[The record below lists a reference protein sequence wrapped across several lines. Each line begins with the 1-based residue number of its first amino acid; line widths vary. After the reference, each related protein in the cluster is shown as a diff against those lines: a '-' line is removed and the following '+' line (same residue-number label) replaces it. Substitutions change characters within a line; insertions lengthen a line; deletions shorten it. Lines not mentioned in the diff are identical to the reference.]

1 MKTLWTTV
9 LALLL
14 AALSYAQSPS
24 FVGEE
29 FRLDT
34 TGATFVVDAEVS
46 SDPAGNFVAAWD
58 NLASGRVFARRYQAD
73 GAPIGNG
80 FQVNTDASYNNTRYP
95 RLDHGS
101 GGQFVVVWHGGSDG
115 SFTGIEGQRFA
126 ADGSRQGEQFQV
138 NSYTSNRQ
146 GFPGIAVGPDGRFVV
161 VWTSNG
167 SYGPDTGYSIQGQ
180 LFASNG
186 STLGG
191 EFQVNSYTTGY
202 SSSASVDFAPNGEFV
217 VVWQG
222 STGSYGPDTDYSI
235 QGRRFTG
242 NAAPIGADFQV
253 NSYTTDTQYA
263 PRVATGPS
271 SEFIAV
277 WTSKRGDGTDEF
289 TASVQGQRFAADGTP
304 SGDQFQVNT
313 YTNLLQKRST
323 IAINS
328 EGEFVVTWSS
338 GHPGVVDGG
347 PDGSFMSIQ
356 GQHFAADAERAGIEF
371 QINTSTVENQYR
383 SSVASLP
390 NGHFVIAWQ
399 DSRTPRPIRGQRIDT
414 RIFVDGFESGDVSA
428 WSAIS
433 P

>member
-73 GAPIGNG
+73 GAPIGND

-167 SYGPDTGYSIQGQ
+167 SYGPDT
-180 LFASNG
+180 
-186 STLGG
+186 
-191 EFQVNSYTTGY
+191 
-202 SSSASVDFAPNGEFV
+202 
-217 VVWQG
+217 
-222 STGSYGPDTDYSI
+222 DYSI

-253 NSYTTDTQYA
+253 NSYTIDTQYA
-263 PRVATGPS
+263 PRVATGPN

-371 QINTSTVENQYR
+371 QINTSTVDNQYR

-399 DSRTPRPIRGQRIDT
+399 DGRSPRPIRGQRIDT